1 MLQEQKRDPM
11 PALWRITAHLRMKI
25 ATIEQGDMLSDV

>member
-11 PALWRITAHLRMKI
+11 PALLRITAHLHLKI
-25 ATIEQGDMLSDV
+25 ATIERWDMLSGV